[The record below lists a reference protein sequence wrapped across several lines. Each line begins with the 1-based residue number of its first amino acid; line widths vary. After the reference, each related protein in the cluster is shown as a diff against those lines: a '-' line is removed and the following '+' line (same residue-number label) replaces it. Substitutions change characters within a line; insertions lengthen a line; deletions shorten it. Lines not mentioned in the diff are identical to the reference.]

1 MGPQLP
7 AGQRTASTLQDDR
20 KTSSASRDAAAGV
33 SVQAGACALSF
44 DGEEYFQVWSLAE
57 RAPRREWAHWP
68 SRVEAS
74 TESLLEILAEHSVTA
89 TFFTLGCVA
98 ERHPQLVR
106 RIVACGHE
114 LASHGYS
121 HELAYLQTRPEFLSD
136 ITRSKL
142 ILEEKGGCR
151 VTGYRAPSFSLGSST
166 PWAHAALAEAGY
178 LYSSSSHPVKND
190 HYGDLSTPEMT
201 CRDGVLEV
209 PIAVARVLG
218 RNLPC
223 GGGGY
228 FRLLPKL

>member
-1 MGPQLP
+1 M
-7 AGQRTASTLQDDR
+7 
-20 KTSSASRDAAAGV
+20 
-33 SVQAGACALSF
+33 QAGACALSF
-44 DGEEYFQVWSLAE
+44 DVEEYFQVWSLAE

-98 ERHPQLVR
+98 ERHPQLIR

-121 HELAYLQTRPEFLSD
+121 HELAYMQTRSEFFSD
-136 ITRSKL
+136 IKRSKL

-151 VTGYRAPSFSLGSST
+151 VIGYRAPQLLSRIAYAVGAMQCS
-166 PWAHAALAEAGY
+166 AEVGY
-178 LYSSSSHPVKND
+178 VYSSSSHPVEND
-190 HYGDLSTPEMT
+190 HYGDLSTPEVT

-218 RNLPC
+218 RIYHAAEGAIFAYYHN
-223 GGGGY
+223 GGLILAY
-228 FRLLPKL
+228 SLQSAQV